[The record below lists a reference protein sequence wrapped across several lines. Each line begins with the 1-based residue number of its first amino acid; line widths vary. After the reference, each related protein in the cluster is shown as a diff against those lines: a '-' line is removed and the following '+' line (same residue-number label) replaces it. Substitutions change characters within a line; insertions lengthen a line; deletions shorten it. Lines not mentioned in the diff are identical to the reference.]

1 MFHILQDAIKLAT
14 FHFYGEAH
22 EWWYQGLVT
31 LGHNT
36 ITSYPYFTQ
45 RLIEQF
51 DRKDPEVHF
60 RELAQLK
67 QIGSADAFIS
77 EFQRIAVM
85 VIDISESR
93 LIMLFT
99 EALTEPLQ
107 GWVKSYRPTTLADA
121 ISQTRHL
128 QDAVPKIR
136 LPPKTNSPI
145 EYEKR
150 KPV

>member
-1 MFHILQDAIKLAT
+1 M
-14 FHFYGEAH
+14 
-22 EWWYQGLVT
+22 T

-36 ITSYPYFTQ
+36 ITSYTDFKQ

-51 DRKDPEVHF
+51 DWKDPELHF

-67 QIGSADAFIS
+67 QIGSVDAFIS

-85 VIDISESR
+85 VTDISESR

-107 GWVKSYRPTTLADA
+107 GWVKSYRPTTLADS
-121 ISQTRHL
+121 IE
-128 QDAVPKIR
+128 R
-136 LPPKTNSPI
+136 LETC
-145 EYEKR
+145 R
-150 KPV
+150 L